1 MHVLKRFW
9 HEAADGAGAVP
20 AGYSQGVA
28 ISYKQSRAII
38 GDVPK
43 TLTEINHEYKVYYD
57 LDCRKHE
64 RIGRRLINAILHVR
78 FPPGR

>member
-1 MHVLKRFW
+1 M
-9 HEAADGAGAVP
+9 
-20 AGYSQGVA
+20 
-28 ISYKQSRAII
+28 

-43 TLTEINHEYKVYYD
+43 TLTEINHEYTVYDD
-57 LDCRKHE
+57 LDCRKPE

>member
-1 MHVLKRFW
+1 M
-9 HEAADGAGAVP
+9 
-20 AGYSQGVA
+20 
-28 ISYKQSRAII
+28 

-43 TLTEINHEYKVYYD
+43 TWTEINHESKVYDD
-57 LDCRKHE
+57 LECSKHE